1 MRFFDSFDYI
11 VGIELIDSESV
22 SFISK
27 DLNFLSINLKL
38 RLISY
43 NFGNCDLKGI
53 LRRFMKLVVI
63 DSF

>member
-1 MRFFDSFDYI
+1 MRFFESFDYI

-38 RLISY
+38 RLIS
-43 NFGNCDLKGI
+43 
-53 LRRFMKLVVI
+53 
-63 DSF
+63 